1 MGGRVATGTVNVYE
15 LVDILRSKNAGP
27 FQITLDIMFKDPR
40 VYRRVADSGLIDA
53 ALIARLYGVP
63 LGRVLEVVNYDAAR
77 TIKATIARDVS
88 SGTVGDTDV
97 YGGQQ
102 HAPLLAIEIPS
113 ELVADL
119 LPGAPGGSA

>member
-1 MGGRVATGTVNVYE
+1 MATGTVNIYE
-15 LVDILRSKNAGP
+15 LVNILRSKNAGP
-27 FQITLDIMFKDPR
+27 FEITLDIMFKDPR
-40 VYRRVADSGLIDA
+40 VYRRVVDSGLIDS

-63 LGRVLEVVNYDAAR
+63 LGRVLEVVAYDAAR
-77 TIKATIARDVS
+77 TIKATIAREVS

-102 HAPLLAIEIPS
+102 HAPLLEIEIPS

-119 LPGAPGGSA
+119 LPSPPGGSA